1 MICEDIIIGRSEK
14 ELWTHRHQLKAIL
27 QEEIGSSTM
36 DLVDELLTV
45 ERELVRREKFLP
57 RS

>member
-1 MICEDIIIGRSEK
+1 MICEDIILGRSEK

-57 RS
+57 

>member
-1 MICEDIIIGRSEK
+1 MICEDKILKRSEK
-14 ELWTHRHQLKAIL
+14 ELWTNRQQLKEML

-45 ERELVRREKFLP
+45 ERELVRRKKFPL
-57 RS
+57 